1 MRAVILPHTWG
12 PETLVLAEVPDPHP
26 SSGEVVIDVHA
37 TALNFADLLQRKGT
51 YGTPASLPGIL
62 GIECSGTIHAIGQ
75 NVQGWNVGDE
85 VCALVSGGAYAERVA
100 VPATQLLKRPH
111 NVDIIAAA
119 ALPEAA
125 CTVWSNIIDI
135 SGLAAGEVVLVHGG
149 AGGIGTF
156 AIQAGRAMGARV
168 FATAGDGDKMQRC
181 RNLGAERAIS
191 YRDEDFV
198 TIVRDET
205 AQHGAD
211 VILDNMGAAY
221 LSRNIDALA
230 PDGRIAI
237 IGLQSG
243 RDAEIPLG
251 RMMAKRGSLF
261 TTSLRDRPLA
271 AKARIV
277 EGVRRD
283 LWPHVESGRIL
294 PTVDRIFPFAEMAVA
309 HQYMEAGLH
318 VGKIVVSVKE
328 NQA

>member
-1 MRAVILPHTWG
+1 MRAAILPRTG
-12 PETLVLAEVPDPHP
+12 RPEVLVLAEVPDPHP
-26 SSGEVVIDVHA
+26 APGEVVIDVHA

-51 YGTPASLPGIL
+51 YGTPAKLPCIL
-62 GIECSGTIHAIGQ
+62 GIECSGTIHALGPD
-75 NVQGWNVGDE
+75 VQGWKVGDE

-100 VPATQLLKRPH
+100 VPATQLLLRPH
-111 NVDIIAAA
+111 NVDLISAA

-125 CTVWSNIIDI
+125 CTVWSNLLDI
-135 SGLAAGEVVLVHGG
+135 SGLRAGDILLVHGG

-156 AIQAGRAMGARV
+156 AIQAGRAIGARV
-168 FATAGDGDKMQRC
+168 FATAGSGDKMQRC
-181 RNLGAERAIS
+181 VTFGAERAIS

-198 TIVRDET
+198 AVVKNATEQR
-205 AQHGAD
+205 GAD
-211 VILDNMGAAY
+211 IILDNMGAAY
-221 LSRNIDALA
+221 LARNIEALA
-230 PDGRIAI
+230 PDGRIAM

-283 LWPHVESGRIL
+283 LWPHVERGRIL
-294 PTVDRIFPFAEMAVA
+294 PVIDRIFSLSEMAEA
-309 HQYMEAGLH
+309 HCYMERGSH
-318 VGKIVVSVKE
+318 IGKIVVSVRS
-328 NQA
+328 